1 LANNASDTCAVLSMA
16 YGGEALKES
25 NVFKWHKLFKEGC
38 KKVEDDERSGCPRSY
53 RTNEM
58 VEKVQN
64 LVHSNRLSSIRAMTA
79 MKKSEKV
86 CTLAQ
91 QLDSLP

>member
-53 RTNEM
+53 RTNEN
-58 VEKVQN
+58 VEKVWN
-64 LVHSNRLSSIRAMTA
+64 IVHSDRHSSIRAMA
-79 MKKSEKV
+79 VQLNLDKV
-86 CTLAQ
+86 TVKEA
-91 QLDSLP
+91 